1 MKTNPIKL
9 EKKLKLKFSDQKIFI
24 KSLTHKSFDSINNNE
39 KIEFLGDRVLGLII
53 AKKLLELYPDEK
65 EGVLDKKFASL
76 VNKKK
81 CLEIAKKIELEKYI
95 LVLNPKNKKIEIED
109 KIVADCL
116 EALIGAIYLDKGL
129 NFTEKFILNLW
140 SEHITASVIT
150 QIDAKTKLQ
159 EYSLKIFK
167 VLPIYKLISN
177 TGPRHKPLFKVAVKL
192 KNTKFFTAEG
202 TSKKDAEQNAASL
215 CLQDIFKKMNW
226 DDSAYLV
233 SKNRYSENSIIA
245 EVFTENHGKI
255 SGIIFGGTSKK
266 IKNYLQIGN
275 KIYVNYNSKSVTR
288 IGYFKI
294 EILKALTPLYFDQNQ
309 KLSCITSAMHLIKL
323 LTAEAQS
330 NKEIFKLIDKF
341 FEILNSENWIQKYIF
356 WELELLKLL
365 GYDLEL
371 KTMAEK
377 EIVDSEVNY
386 YVKSSTEKKSI
397 PNFLIDE
404 NDMDIN
410 LNNLLK
416 GLKLVSDYLEKSI
429 LKPNNL
435 NLPTSRTHFIN
446 LLK

>member
-1 MKTNPIKL
+1 
-9 EKKLKLKFSDQKIFI
+9 
-24 KSLTHKSFDSINNNE
+24 
-39 KIEFLGDRVLGLII
+39 
-53 AKKLLELYPDEK
+53 
-65 EGVLDKKFASL
+65 
-76 VNKKK
+76 
-81 CLEIAKKIELEKYI
+81 
-95 LVLNPKNKKIEIED
+95 
-109 KIVADCL
+109 
-116 EALIGAIYLDKGL
+116 
-129 NFTEKFILNLW
+129 
-140 SEHITASVIT
+140 
-150 QIDAKTKLQ
+150 
-159 EYSLKIFK
+159 
-167 VLPIYKLISN
+167 
-177 TGPRHKPLFKVAVKL
+177 
-192 KNTKFFTAEG
+192 
-202 TSKKDAEQNAASL
+202 
-215 CLQDIFKKMNW
+215 MNW

-294 EILKALTPLYFDQNQ
+294 EILKALTPLYFDKNQ

-341 FEILNSENWIQKYIF
+341 FEILSSDNWIQKYIF

-371 KTMAEK
+371 KNIAVK
-377 EIVDSEVNY
+377 EIVNNETNY
-386 YVKSSTEKKSI
+386 YVKSSTEKKII

-404 NDMDIN
+404 KN
-410 LNNLLK
+410 LNVNLKNLLK

>member
-1 MKTNPIKL
+1 
-9 EKKLKLKFSDQKIFI
+9 
-24 KSLTHKSFDSINNNE
+24 
-39 KIEFLGDRVLGLII
+39 
-53 AKKLLELYPDEK
+53 
-65 EGVLDKKFASL
+65 
-76 VNKKK
+76 
-81 CLEIAKKIELEKYI
+81 
-95 LVLNPKNKKIEIED
+95 
-109 KIVADCL
+109 
-116 EALIGAIYLDKGL
+116 
-129 NFTEKFILNLW
+129 
-140 SEHITASVIT
+140 
-150 QIDAKTKLQ
+150 
-159 EYSLKIFK
+159 
-167 VLPIYKLISN
+167 
-177 TGPRHKPLFKVAVKL
+177 
-192 KNTKFFTAEG
+192 
-202 TSKKDAEQNAASL
+202 
-215 CLQDIFKKMNW
+215 MNW

-233 SKNRYSENSIIA
+233 SKNKYSENSIIA

-294 EILKALTPLYFDQNQ
+294 EILKALTPLYFDENH

-404 NDMDIN
+404 NDMDVN

>member
-1 MKTNPIKL
+1 
-9 EKKLKLKFSDQKIFI
+9 
-24 KSLTHKSFDSINNNE
+24 
-39 KIEFLGDRVLGLII
+39 
-53 AKKLLELYPDEK
+53 
-65 EGVLDKKFASL
+65 
-76 VNKKK
+76 
-81 CLEIAKKIELEKYI
+81 
-95 LVLNPKNKKIEIED
+95 
-109 KIVADCL
+109 
-116 EALIGAIYLDKGL
+116 
-129 NFTEKFILNLW
+129 
-140 SEHITASVIT
+140 
-150 QIDAKTKLQ
+150 
-159 EYSLKIFK
+159 
-167 VLPIYKLISN
+167 
-177 TGPRHKPLFKVAVKL
+177 
-192 KNTKFFTAEG
+192 
-202 TSKKDAEQNAASL
+202 
-215 CLQDIFKKMNW
+215 MNW

-294 EILKALTPLYFDQNQ
+294 EILKALTPLYFDENQ

-341 FEILNSENWIQKYIF
+341 FEILTSDNWIQKYIF

-371 KTMAEK
+371 KNIVEK
-377 EIVDSEVNY
+377 EIVDSEINY
-386 YVKSSTEKKSI
+386 YVKSSTEKKNI

-404 NDMDIN
+404 NN
-410 LNNLLK
+410 LDVNLKNLLK

-429 LKPNNL
+429 LKPNNI
-435 NLPTSRTHFIN
+435 NLPNSRIHFVN

>member
-1 MKTNPIKL
+1 
-9 EKKLKLKFSDQKIFI
+9 
-24 KSLTHKSFDSINNNE
+24 
-39 KIEFLGDRVLGLII
+39 
-53 AKKLLELYPDEK
+53 
-65 EGVLDKKFASL
+65 
-76 VNKKK
+76 
-81 CLEIAKKIELEKYI
+81 
-95 LVLNPKNKKIEIED
+95 
-109 KIVADCL
+109 
-116 EALIGAIYLDKGL
+116 
-129 NFTEKFILNLW
+129 
-140 SEHITASVIT
+140 
-150 QIDAKTKLQ
+150 
-159 EYSLKIFK
+159 
-167 VLPIYKLISN
+167 
-177 TGPRHKPLFKVAVKL
+177 
-192 KNTKFFTAEG
+192 
-202 TSKKDAEQNAASL
+202 
-215 CLQDIFKKMNW
+215 MNW

-275 KIYVNYNSKSVTR
+275 KIYVNYNSKSVNR

-294 EILKALTPLYFDQNQ
+294 EILKALTPLYFDESQ
-309 KLSCITSAMHLIKL
+309 KLSCITSAMQLIKL
-323 LTAEAQS
+323 LTAEAQA

-341 FEILNSENWIQKYIF
+341 FEILISDNWIQKYIF

-371 KTMAEK
+371 KNMAKK
-377 EIVDSEVNY
+377 EIIDSEVNY

-397 PNFLIDE
+397 PNFLMDE
-404 NDMDIN
+404 NSMDVN
-410 LNNLLK
+410 LKSLLK

>member
-1 MKTNPIKL
+1 
-9 EKKLKLKFSDQKIFI
+9 
-24 KSLTHKSFDSINNNE
+24 
-39 KIEFLGDRVLGLII
+39 
-53 AKKLLELYPDEK
+53 
-65 EGVLDKKFASL
+65 
-76 VNKKK
+76 
-81 CLEIAKKIELEKYI
+81 
-95 LVLNPKNKKIEIED
+95 
-109 KIVADCL
+109 
-116 EALIGAIYLDKGL
+116 
-129 NFTEKFILNLW
+129 
-140 SEHITASVIT
+140 
-150 QIDAKTKLQ
+150 
-159 EYSLKIFK
+159 
-167 VLPIYKLISN
+167 
-177 TGPRHKPLFKVAVKL
+177 
-192 KNTKFFTAEG
+192 
-202 TSKKDAEQNAASL
+202 
-215 CLQDIFKKMNW
+215 MNW

-294 EILKALTPLYFDQNQ
+294 EILKALTPLYFDENQ

-341 FEILNSENWIQKYIF
+341 FEILTSENWIQKYIF

-404 NDMDIN
+404 NDMDVN
-410 LNNLLK
+410 LKNLLK

>member
-1 MKTNPIKL
+1 
-9 EKKLKLKFSDQKIFI
+9 
-24 KSLTHKSFDSINNNE
+24 
-39 KIEFLGDRVLGLII
+39 
-53 AKKLLELYPDEK
+53 
-65 EGVLDKKFASL
+65 
-76 VNKKK
+76 
-81 CLEIAKKIELEKYI
+81 
-95 LVLNPKNKKIEIED
+95 
-109 KIVADCL
+109 
-116 EALIGAIYLDKGL
+116 
-129 NFTEKFILNLW
+129 
-140 SEHITASVIT
+140 
-150 QIDAKTKLQ
+150 
-159 EYSLKIFK
+159 
-167 VLPIYKLISN
+167 
-177 TGPRHKPLFKVAVKL
+177 
-192 KNTKFFTAEG
+192 
-202 TSKKDAEQNAASL
+202 
-215 CLQDIFKKMNW
+215 MNW

-294 EILKALTPLYFDQNQ
+294 EILKALTPLYFDENQ

-330 NKEIFKLIDKF
+330 NKEIYKLIDKF
-341 FEILNSENWIQKYIF
+341 FEILTSDNWIQRYIF

-371 KTMAEK
+371 KNMVEK
-377 EIVDSEVNY
+377 EIVDSEINY

-404 NDMDIN
+404 SNSDVN
-410 LNNLLK
+410 LKILLK

-435 NLPTSRTHFIN
+435 NLPTSRTYFIN

>member
-1 MKTNPIKL
+1 
-9 EKKLKLKFSDQKIFI
+9 
-24 KSLTHKSFDSINNNE
+24 
-39 KIEFLGDRVLGLII
+39 
-53 AKKLLELYPDEK
+53 
-65 EGVLDKKFASL
+65 
-76 VNKKK
+76 
-81 CLEIAKKIELEKYI
+81 
-95 LVLNPKNKKIEIED
+95 
-109 KIVADCL
+109 
-116 EALIGAIYLDKGL
+116 
-129 NFTEKFILNLW
+129 
-140 SEHITASVIT
+140 
-150 QIDAKTKLQ
+150 
-159 EYSLKIFK
+159 
-167 VLPIYKLISN
+167 
-177 TGPRHKPLFKVAVKL
+177 
-192 KNTKFFTAEG
+192 
-202 TSKKDAEQNAASL
+202 
-215 CLQDIFKKMNW
+215 MNW

-404 NDMDIN
+404 NDRDVN